1 MLDASDLLLELKME
15 FEVKD
20 MSCGGCA
27 NSITRAVNSVDPAAR
42 LDIDVTTKV
51 VKIDS
56 ALPLDRLV
64 PCVSLPTQQG
74 IRFTGASSNSV
85 DPNDGNGSVY
95 AFRISTAISD
105 RSRSA
110 SDRVRPLMVPPMF
123 PDESSTIRAL
133 EPAI

>member
-1 MLDASDLLLELKME
+1 MEQKME

-27 NSITRAVNSVDPAAR
+27 NSITRAVNSVDPTAR

-64 PCVSLPTQQG
+64 AVIEEAGFHPTVKG
-74 IRFTGASSNSV
+74 
-85 DPNDGNGSVY
+85 
-95 AFRISTAISD
+95 
-105 RSRSA
+105 
-110 SDRVRPLMVPPMF
+110 
-123 PDESSTIRAL
+123 
-133 EPAI
+133 

>member
-1 MLDASDLLLELKME
+1 ME

-20 MSCGGCA
+20 VSCGGCA

-64 PCVSLPTQQG
+64 AVIEEAGFHPTVKG
-74 IRFTGASSNSV
+74 
-85 DPNDGNGSVY
+85 
-95 AFRISTAISD
+95 
-105 RSRSA
+105 
-110 SDRVRPLMVPPMF
+110 
-123 PDESSTIRAL
+123 
-133 EPAI
+133 

>member
-1 MLDASDLLLELKME
+1 ME

-27 NSITRAVNSVDPAAR
+27 NSIARAVNSVDPAAR

-64 PCVSLPTQQG
+64 AVIEEAGFHPTVKG
-74 IRFTGASSNSV
+74 
-85 DPNDGNGSVY
+85 
-95 AFRISTAISD
+95 
-105 RSRSA
+105 
-110 SDRVRPLMVPPMF
+110 
-123 PDESSTIRAL
+123 
-133 EPAI
+133 